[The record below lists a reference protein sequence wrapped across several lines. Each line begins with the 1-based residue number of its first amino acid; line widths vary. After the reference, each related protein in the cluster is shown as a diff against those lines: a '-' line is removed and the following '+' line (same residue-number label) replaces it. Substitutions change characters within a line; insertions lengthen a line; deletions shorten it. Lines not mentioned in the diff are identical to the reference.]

1 MLNGRDWNTALIG
14 AAQGLRTAKSTFQF
28 DVNQFQQTGTNDPAR
43 IKTWVGKMSDKYE
56 RWLSDIHTWSVAS
69 R

>member
-28 DVNQFQQTGTNDPAR
+28 DVNQFQQTGTNDPDR
-43 IKTWVGKMSDKYE
+43 IKHWLAKMSDKYAL
-56 RWLSDIHTWSVAS
+56 WLDDIHKWSVA
-69 R
+69 RR